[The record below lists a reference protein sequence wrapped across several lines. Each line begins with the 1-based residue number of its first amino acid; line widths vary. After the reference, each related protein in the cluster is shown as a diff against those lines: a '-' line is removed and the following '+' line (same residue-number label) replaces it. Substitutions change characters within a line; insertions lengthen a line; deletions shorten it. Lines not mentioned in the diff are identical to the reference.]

1 MAPHWLVG
9 GLLLVVCLL
18 GAGVPVRQAAATIA
32 GTSASA
38 AAAGQV
44 LAASATSCR
53 FVLGFKRLHDL
64 MPARVGAC
72 LDNEQFRSSR
82 AESVQHTSAGLLVWR
97 RADNGTAFTDGSKT
111 WLLGPHG
118 LQVRPNDRRFAWEA
132 DRQRLPLLPRANGA
146 QGD

>member
-1 MAPHWLVG
+1 
-9 GLLLVVCLL
+9 
-18 GAGVPVRQAAATIA
+18 
-32 GTSASA
+32 
-38 AAAGQV
+38 
-44 LAASATSCR
+44 
-53 FVLGFKRLHDL
+53 
-64 MPARVGAC
+64 MPARVGVC
-72 LDNEQFRSSR
+72 LDNEQFRASR

-97 RADNGTAFTDGSKT
+97 KVDNGTAFTDGSQT